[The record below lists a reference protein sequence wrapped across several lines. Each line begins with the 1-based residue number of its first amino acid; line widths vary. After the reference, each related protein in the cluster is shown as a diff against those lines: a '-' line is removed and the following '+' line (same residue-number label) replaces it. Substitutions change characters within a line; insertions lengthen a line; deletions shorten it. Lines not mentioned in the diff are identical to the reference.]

1 MQDKPS
7 RDPKTANN
15 SIEIYIVIAIALVIV
30 VVGTYLYNTNEQLT
44 QHPTQEQLPLLQEI
58 NTTGNT
64 PATEGNDIISM
75 GDDNLAN
82 QEVPAQAN
90 TSSANGSTKQQQ
102 QPQPIA
108 AQLIAAKKKITD
120 PEPKNEPTKTPEL
133 AVAPL
138 PNLDK
143 SDAVVLPAAKQL
155 SWLPLYSA
163 LLINKDLIRNFV
175 VFVDNLS
182 RGDLVTKFSPLQ
194 RPKQKFLVTEQAQ
207 EIYLDTLGYA
217 RYDLYVD
224 IINSIDIEFATNQYL
239 ALKPLFEDAYQEL
252 GYPDDSFEATLYQ
265 AIEILLDAP
274 VIREP
279 IKLVAPSAM
288 YKFADPAL
296 EQLPAAHK
304 LMLRMGPD
312 NQLKLQPKLLQ
323 IQLALENITR
333 QG

>member
-1 MQDKPS
+1 MQVKSP

-15 SIEIYIVIAIALVIV
+15 STEIYIVIAIALVIV
-30 VVGTYLYNTNEQLT
+30 VVGTYLYNSNDPLT
-44 QHPTQEQLPLLQEI
+44 AHPTPEQLPLLQEP
-58 NTTGNT
+58 NTAGDSPVIEPNDQISIGDNDLASQDV
-64 PATEGNDIISM
+64 ATQTNMSAV
-75 GDDNLAN
+75 N
-82 QEVPAQAN
+82 
-90 TSSANGSTKQQQ
+90 SSSQQ
-102 QPQPIA
+102 QPQSIA
-108 AQLIAAKKKITD
+108 AQLIAAKQKITGYEPEIEPTTT
-120 PEPKNEPTKTPEL
+120 PEPA
-133 AVAPL
+133 AVSL
-138 PNLDK
+138 PSLDK

-194 RPKQKFLVTEQAQ
+194 RPQEKFLVTEQAQ

-239 ALKPLFEDAYQEL
+239 ALKPLFKDAYQEL
-252 GYPDDSFEATLYQ
+252 GYPGDSFDATLYQ
-265 AIEILLDAP
+265 AIEVLLDAP

-288 YKFADPAL
+288 YKFADPDL